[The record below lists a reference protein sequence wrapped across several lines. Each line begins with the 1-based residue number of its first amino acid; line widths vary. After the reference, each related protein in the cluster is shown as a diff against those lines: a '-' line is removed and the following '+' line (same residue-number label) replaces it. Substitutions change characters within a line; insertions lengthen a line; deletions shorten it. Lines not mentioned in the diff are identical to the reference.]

1 MKKAR
6 LLSILPLFLLF
17 NIILAGPYAD
27 YAKKWALRYI
37 HFRNGDLR
45 ISKQELQAIH
55 DLIAISAHRS
65 AITCKVQQRSLEMVT
80 FHWHIWQNIAQT
92 RLNPSQ
98 ERPFRFS
105 RLEDGA
111 HTDFLD
117 VVDEQETACKTYAK
131 IAQNVVYGDALSSK
145 LAKDAVADMRSQ
157 ARVFML
163 DALTDVKKQLGNLYD
178 AAFKKSQ
185 HMDDLIDIDQNEVIA
200 RGCNIADFILAY
212 VPNLA
217 LNTFIH
223 ADRTHNV
230 VSQEAWQVLEK
241 IQSIGNQVWHAI
253 EVSRYA
259 FYQAL
264 LDELA

>member
-1 MKKAR
+1 MKAS
-6 LLSILPLFLLF
+6 LLTILPLFLLF
-17 NIILAGPYAD
+17 NTSLAGPHVD

-45 ISKQELQAIH
+45 ITKQELQAIH

-65 AITCKVQQRSLEMVT
+65 AITCKAQQQSLEMVT
-80 FHWHIWQNIAQT
+80 YYWHIWQNIAQT
-92 RLNPSQ
+92 RLNPSH
-98 ERPFRFS
+98 ERPFRLS
-105 RLEDGA
+105 RPEDGI
-111 HTDFLD
+111 HVDFLNII
-117 VVDEQETACKTYAK
+117 DEQETACKKYAK
-131 IAQNVVYGDALSSK
+131 IAQNVVYGDTLSSK
-145 LAKDAVADMRSQ
+145 LAQDAVADMRSR

-178 AAFKKSQ
+178 IAFKKSQ
-185 HMDDLIDIDQNEVIA
+185 HMDDLVDMDQNEFIV

-223 ADRTHNV
+223 ADKTHNV

-253 EVSRYA
+253 EESRYA

-264 LDELA
+264 LDELE